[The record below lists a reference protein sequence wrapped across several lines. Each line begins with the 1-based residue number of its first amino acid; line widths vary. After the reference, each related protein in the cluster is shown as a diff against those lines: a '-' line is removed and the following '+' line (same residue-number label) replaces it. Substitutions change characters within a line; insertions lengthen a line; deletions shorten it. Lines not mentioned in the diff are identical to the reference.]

1 MYFSSFSQ
9 VFKCKVAGVMTM
21 TFSLHDSYAS
31 SAGPD
36 CSETSGYSVS
46 RTCVTPKEN
55 MHILRDKLQ
64 IPSAKGLLKRL
75 RIDSLL
81 EKSAAQFPATLICG
95 RAGSGKTAIAAG
107 FGEKFKKV
115 AWYTVESTDA
125 DWPVFSAYFSAS
137 LPAKAGF
144 RNIFAGEVGS
154 QADIATFLAWHASR
168 LGSGKVDKKS
178 LIVLDDIHHTFDAA
192 WFDDFFNLLLHSLPP
207 DAHLLLLCRSKP
219 PGPLWRLRS
228 KQMLNVIDEK
238 IIAFNA
244 VETEDLF
251 DSLSI
256 SITHAQEAHRKSFG
270 RVSKLLQFA
279 AS

>member
-1 MYFSSFSQ
+1 
-9 VFKCKVAGVMTM
+9 M
-21 TFSLHDSYAS
+21 TFSLHDGYDA
-31 SAGPD
+31 SAGHD
-36 CSETSGYSVS
+36 GYEISS
-46 RTCVTPKEN
+46 YSAPRTCVTSKEN
-55 MHILRDKLQ
+55 MHILQDKLQ
-64 IPSAKGLLKRL
+64 IPSANGLMKRL

-107 FGEKFKKV
+107 FAAKFRKV

-144 RNIFAGEVGS
+144 QNMSGGEVGS
-154 QADIATFLAWHASR
+154 QADIATFLAWHTSR

-178 LIVLDDIHHTFDAA
+178 LIVIDDIHHTFDAA

-228 KQMLNVIDEK
+228 KQMLNVMDEK
-238 IIAFNA
+238 VIAFNTA
-244 VETEDLF
+244 ETENLF

-256 SITHAQEAHRKSFG
+256 SPTRAQEAHRKSFG
-270 RVSKLLQFA
+270 RVSKLLQLA
-279 AS
+279 AI